1 VTPQADAAY
10 GADYYQH
17 YSPRTY
23 ERSDYWLTIFRALAD
38 RIVETIGPRRVLDAG
53 CAMGLLVEALRERG
67 VEADGVDVSTY
78 AIAHAPEP
86 VKAYCRVASVTE
98 PLPARYDLIVCIEV
112 LEHLSGADAAAA
124 VANFCRHADDV
135 LFSSTPMHFR
145 DTSHL
150 NVQPPE
156 YWAERF
162 AEHGFYRDVDFD
174 ASFVCPWAVRFR
186 RGTNRLPRIVAD
198 YERRFARLEYE
209 RNERRVMAEDLELQ
223 LTAARTRIAE
233 LLQGQQRL
241 DDTNRDLAA
250 ARAELDAAQARAGS
264 LEHELTMAR
273 GTVQNMEH
281 SAFWRA
287 RGVWVAIRRLFG
299 ARS

>member
-1 VTPQADAAY
+1 VTSPADAAY

-23 ERSDYWLTIFRALAD
+23 ERSEYWLTTFRALAG
-38 RIVETIGPRRVLDAG
+38 RIAETIAPRRVLDAG
-53 CAMGLLVEALRERG
+53 CALGILVEALRERG
-67 VEADGVDVSTY
+67 VEAEGIDLSSY
-78 AIAHAPEP
+78 AIEHAHES
-86 VKAYCRVASVTE
+86 VKPHVRVASVTAE
-98 PLPARYDLIVCIEV
+98 LPARYDLIVCIEV
-112 LEHLSGADAAAA
+112 LEHLPGPDAAAA
-124 VANFCRHADDV
+124 VANFCRHTDDV

-186 RGTNRLPRIVAD
+186 RAANPLPRVVAD

-223 LTAARTRIAE
+223 LAAARARMAQM
-233 LLQGQQRL
+233 LQTQLRV
-241 DDTNRDLAA
+241 DDVNRDLAA
-250 ARAELDAAQARAGS
+250 AREDLAAAQARIGP
-264 LEHELTMAR
+264 LEHEAALAR
-273 GTVQNMEH
+273 NTVQLMEQ
-281 SAFWRA
+281 SVFWRA
-287 RGVWVAIRRLFG
+287 RSVWVAIRRLFG
-299 ARS
+299 ARA